1 MSFQD
6 KYKEYK
12 ERQEAK
18 KYFRSNNDQFL
29 DSTQWSKVIG
39 IGLLTA
45 IAAGVVLGI
54 VIHSLHITSSL
65 FYVVCAIVVSS
76 AVTKISQ
83 IHSSQMAILS
93 VILTVFCY
101 VIGEMTMIYLPL
113 HEMGVSLPFA
123 SFLDIFVMSV
133 RSLIVGDL
141 FTTIVALIGLFIAYA
156 SAKEKPEFFGFLTF

>member
-29 DSTQWSKVIG
+29 DNAQWSKVIA

-45 IAAGVVLGI
+45 IGAGVVLGI

-65 FYVVCAIVVSS
+65 FYVICAIVVSS
-76 AVTKISQ
+76 AITKISQ

-93 VILTVFCY
+93 VILTAFCY
-101 VIGEMTMIYLPL
+101 VVGEMTMIYLPL
-113 HEMGVSLPFA
+113 HEMGISFQFVSLI
-123 SFLDIFVMSV
+123 DIFSMSV

-156 SAKEKPEFFGFLTF
+156 SAK

>member
-113 HEMGVSLPFA
+113 YELGVSLPLT

-156 SAKEKPEFFGFLTF
+156 SAK

>member
-54 VIHSLHITSSL
+54 IIHSLHITSSL

-113 HEMGVSLPFA
+113 HELGVSLPLT

-156 SAKEKPEFFGFLTF
+156 SAK

>member
-113 HEMGVSLPFA
+113 HELGVSLPLN

-156 SAKEKPEFFGFLTF
+156 SAK

>member
-29 DSTQWSKVIG
+29 DNAQWSKVIA

-45 IAAGVVLGI
+45 IGAGVVLGI

-65 FYVVCAIVVSS
+65 FYVICAIVVSS
-76 AVTKISQ
+76 AITKISQ

-93 VILTVFCY
+93 VILTAFCY
-101 VIGEMTMIYLPL
+101 VVGEMTMIYLPL
-113 HEMGVSLPFA
+113 HEMGISFQFVSFIE
-123 SFLDIFVMSV
+123 IFSMSV

-156 SAKEKPEFFGFLTF
+156 SAK

>member
-65 FYVVCAIVVSS
+65 FYVLCAIVVSS

-113 HEMGVSLPFA
+113 HELGVSLPLT

-156 SAKEKPEFFGFLTF
+156 SAK

>member
-29 DSTQWSKVIG
+29 NSAQWSKVIG
-39 IGLLTA
+39 LGLLTA
-45 IAAGVVLGI
+45 IASGVVLGI

-65 FYVVCAIVVSS
+65 FYIICALVVAG

-93 VILTVFCY
+93 VILTVICY
-101 VIGEMTMIYLPL
+101 VVGEMTMIYLPL
-113 HEMGVSLPFA
+113 HEADMGMQFISL
-123 SFLDIFVMSV
+123 LDIFTLSV
-133 RSLIVGDL
+133 RSLFVGDL
-141 FTTIVALIGLFIAYA
+141 FTTVVALIGLFIAYA
-156 SAKEKPEFFGFLTF
+156 SAK

>member
-45 IAAGVVLGI
+45 LAAGVVLGI

-113 HEMGVSLPFA
+113 HELGVSLPLT

-156 SAKEKPEFFGFLTF
+156 SAK

>member
-113 HEMGVSLPFA
+113 HELGVSLPLT

-141 FTTIVALIGLFIAYA
+141 FTTIVALSGLFIAYA
-156 SAKEKPEFFGFLTF
+156 SAK

>member
-45 IAAGVVLGI
+45 IAAGVILGI

-113 HEMGVSLPFA
+113 HELGVSLPLT

-156 SAKEKPEFFGFLTF
+156 SAK

>member
-113 HEMGVSLPFA
+113 HELGVSLPLT

-141 FTTIVALIGLFIAYA
+141 ITTIVALIGLFIAYA
-156 SAKEKPEFFGFLTF
+156 SAK

>member
-29 DSTQWSKVIG
+29 DNAQWSKVIA

-45 IAAGVVLGI
+45 IGAGVVLGI

-65 FYVVCAIVVSS
+65 FYVICAIVVSS
-76 AVTKISQ
+76 AITKISQ

-93 VILTVFCY
+93 VILTAFCY
-101 VIGEMTMIYLPL
+101 VVGEMTMIYLPL
-113 HEMGVSLPFA
+113 HEMGMSFQFVSLI
-123 SFLDIFVMSV
+123 DIFSMSV

-141 FTTIVALIGLFIAYA
+141 FTTIVALIYA
-156 SAKEKPEFFGFLTF
+156 SAK

>member
-113 HEMGVSLPFA
+113 HELGAVSYTH
-123 SFLDIFVMSV
+123 LDVYK
-133 RSLIVGDL
+133 RQRYD
-141 FTTIVALIGLFIAYA
+141 Y
-156 SAKEKPEFFGFLTF
+156 

>member
-101 VIGEMTMIYLPL
+101 VIGEMTMIYLQL
-113 HEMGVSLPFA
+113 HEMGVSLPLT

-156 SAKEKPEFFGFLTF
+156 SAK

>member
-29 DSTQWSKVIG
+29 DGAQWSKVIG

-45 IAAGVVLGI
+45 IGAGVVLGI

-113 HEMGVSLPFA
+113 HELGVSLPLT

-156 SAKEKPEFFGFLTF
+156 SAK

>member
-65 FYVVCAIVVSS
+65 FYIICALVVAGT
-76 AVTKISQ
+76 VTKISQ

-93 VILTVFCY
+93 VILTVICY
-101 VIGEMTMIYLPL
+101 VVGEMTMIYLPL
-113 HEMGVSLPFA
+113 HEAGMGMQL
-123 SFLDIFVMSV
+123 LDIFTLSV
-133 RSLIVGDL
+133 RSLFVGDL
-141 FTTIVALIGLFIAYA
+141 FTTVVALIGLFIAYA
-156 SAKEKPEFFGFLTF
+156 SAK

>member
-113 HEMGVSLPFA
+113 HEMGVSLPLT

-156 SAKEKPEFFGFLTF
+156 SAK

>member
-113 HEMGVSLPFA
+113 HELGVSLPLI

-156 SAKEKPEFFGFLTF
+156 SAK

>member
-29 DSTQWSKVIG
+29 DNAQWSKVIA

-45 IAAGVVLGI
+45 IGAGVVLGI

-65 FYVVCAIVVSS
+65 FYVICAIVVSS
-76 AVTKISQ
+76 AITKISQ

-93 VILTVFCY
+93 VILTAFCY
-101 VIGEMTMIYLPL
+101 VVGEMTMIYLPL
-113 HEMGVSLPFA
+113 HEMGMSFQFVSLI
-123 SFLDIFVMSV
+123 DIFSMSV

-156 SAKEKPEFFGFLTF
+156 LAK

>member
-29 DSTQWSKVIG
+29 DSAQWSKVIG

-113 HEMGVSLPFA
+113 HELGVSLPLT

-156 SAKEKPEFFGFLTF
+156 SAK